1 LVTGW
6 RTRWSDSWVVIDTA
20 QRYGYVGHSLV
31 NTKKEKNKELE
42 PEMEGYGL
50 LVSIDVRKAEVLT

>member
-1 LVTGW
+1 
-6 RTRWSDSWVVIDTA
+6 
-20 QRYGYVGHSLV
+20 LV
-31 NTKKEKNKELE
+31 NTIEDEEGKNKELE